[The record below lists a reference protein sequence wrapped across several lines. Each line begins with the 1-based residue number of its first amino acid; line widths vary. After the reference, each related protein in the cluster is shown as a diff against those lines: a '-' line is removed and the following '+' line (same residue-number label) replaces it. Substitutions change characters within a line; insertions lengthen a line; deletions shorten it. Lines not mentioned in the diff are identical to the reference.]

1 MMVIVLIFA
10 LLTTPTWAA
19 TSRGFNFTEG
29 VSHTTLPF
37 ELYKNLM
44 IIPARLNDSVTLRLI
59 LDTGTRSA
67 LLYGKRFAKLATL
80 MRDKKIKV
88 TGWGGSGGTDALMA
102 YPNQL
107 DIADVSGHQL
117 SIAVVPNRRLLQER
131 PDIDG
136 VIGYELFVRFVV
148 EINYQTKTIHL
159 YNRLHPA
166 STQLF
171 TSIPLEINHARPQI
185 LSTIQLKNKKALTLK
200 LLVDTGSS
208 LGLTVYARDREGFPT
223 SFERDALGIGLA
235 GWIYGFDLFVDYL
248 QLNDFAVSGI
258 ESHLVHV
265 EGHPDENFHVAGS
278 LGAGFLKDH
287 VVIFDYPGSRLLLR
301 RNSAAG

>member
-1 MMVIVLIFA
+1 MMAIVLIFA
-10 LLTTPTWAA
+10 LLVTPSWAA
-19 TSRGFNFTEG
+19 PSSGFNFAEG

-37 ELYKNLM
+37 VLYKNLM

-67 LLYGKRFAKLATL
+67 LLYGKRFANLATL

-88 TGWGGSGGTDALMA
+88 TGWGGSSGTDAMMA

-107 DIADVSGHQL
+107 DIADVSGQQL
-117 SIAVVPNRRLLQER
+117 SIAVVPNRRLLAER

-148 EINYQTKTIHL
+148 EINYQTQTIHL
-159 YNRLHPA
+159 YNRLHPV
-166 STQLF
+166 SENLY
-171 TSIPLEINHARPQI
+171 TSIPLEINQARPQV
-185 LSTIQLKNKKALTLK
+185 LSTIRLKNKKEITLK

-223 SFERDALGIGLA
+223 SFERDAIGIGLA
-235 GWIYGFDLFVDYL
+235 GWVYGFDLFVDYL
-248 QLNDFAVSGI
+248 HLNDFLISGI
-258 ESHLVHV
+258 RSHLIHV
-265 EGHPDENFHVAGS
+265 EGHPDENFHMAGS

-287 VVIFDYPGSRLLLR
+287 IVIFDYPGSRMLLR
-301 RNSAAG
+301 RNTTAG